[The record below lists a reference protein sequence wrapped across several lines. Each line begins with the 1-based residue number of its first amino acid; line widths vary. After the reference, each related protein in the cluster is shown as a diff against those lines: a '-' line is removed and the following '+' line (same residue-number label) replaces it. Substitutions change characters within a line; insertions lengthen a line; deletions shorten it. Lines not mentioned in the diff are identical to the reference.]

1 MLSRTL
7 NNSIKEISPI
17 GGVLVFGSATTH
29 LRFRATGKT
38 GSPFF
43 IKDNQKEGDNWQSC
57 GGRITRLSGYSENA
71 VCAEVEN
78 LDSRSAEL
86 VEGYPNRERGG
97 LGTGFSALN
106 HWRPPLFIF
115 NYNGSYDSFLSL
127 KSSKEQLKENKGNHT
142 ADAKAGL
149 KEFTGQRRFYN
160 FVRTCAGVATP
171 HPFFHYS
178 INGYRNTP
186 DLLKIGRTSVRCDSD
201 TTTPLK
207 QLRKFSIIGAILS
220 DLANKAYCVAVF
232 YSTHDLKGI

>member
-43 IKDNQKEGDNWQSC
+43 IC
-57 GGRITRLSGYSENA
+57 GCGEIGRHNIRIHSDGRTELLGVTPCWFESSRPHNLLCIHNA
-71 VCAEVEN
+71 CEHSSTGVEVI
-78 LDSRSAEL
+78 DHP
-86 VEGYPNRERGG
+86 Y
-97 LGTGFSALN
+97 F
-106 HWRPPLFIF
+106 F
-115 NYNGSYDSFLSL
+115 YGSYDSFLFP
-127 KSSKEQLKENKGNHT
+127 KSSKEQLINN
-142 ADAKAGL
+142 
-149 KEFTGQRRFYN
+149 
-160 FVRTCAGVATP
+160 
-171 HPFFHYS
+171 S

-186 DLLKIGRTSVRCDSD
+186 DLLKIGRTSVHCDSD